1 MPVFCC
7 FPGTG
12 KSYFAQQDHRVID
25 LESSDFKF
33 GGNHSHRDYDTT
45 RSKQATWPYNYVE
58 RIQELAP
65 SNIVFASTHIEV
77 RQLLSDNGVGFFTVY
92 PSPQAKS
99 VYLNRYAQRG
109 SDPRFLDFM
118 RDNFDTLIA
127 DIQDIPIPRQHLV
140 QIDIETYISDL
151 MADLNLALNPAKAKT
166 CKAQN

>member
-99 VYLNRYAQRG
+99 VYLGTSVRKAPG
-109 SDPRFLDFM
+109 
-118 RDNFDTLIA
+118 
-127 DIQDIPIPRQHLV
+127 V
-140 QIDIETYISDL
+140 QAGDG
-151 MADLNLALNPAKAKT
+151 
-166 CKAQN
+166 

>member
-65 SNIVFASTHIEV
+65 SNIVFASTRIEMPE
-77 RQLLSDNGVGFFTVY
+77 S
-92 PSPQAKS
+92 SA
-99 VYLNRYAQRG
+99 
-109 SDPRFLDFM
+109 M
-118 RDNFDTLIA
+118 
-127 DIQDIPIPRQHLV
+127 
-140 QIDIETYISDL
+140 
-151 MADLNLALNPAKAKT
+151 KT
-166 CKAQN
+166 DVTSSTFEYTRTRSCW